1 MVFQRLF
8 KHSAL
13 WILGL
18 GLGLSTAG
26 AQIPLPQLMA
36 DGEYPSLAP
45 MIERIAPAVVNIRVK
60 GSRAVAANP
69 LAQDP
74 FFRRFVP
81 NPNQPQSRAFES
93 AGSGVIIDSEKG
105 YILTNHHVIEDADEI
120 SITLLDNRS
129 FIAEVVGSD
138 SGTDV
143 ALIKV
148 DAEDLTALAVGSSDA
163 MRVGDFVVAI
173 GNPFGLSHTVTS
185 GIVSAK
191 GRSSINRDGYE
202 DFIQTDASI
211 NPGNSGGALVNLRGE
226 LVGLNSAIL
235 SRSGGNIGIGF
246 AIPTEMV
253 QTIVEQL
260 LEFGSVKRG
269 LLGVNI
275 LSVTPDIAKDYDL
288 KEASGALV
296 TVVSP
301 DSAAEKAGIEIED
314 VITGVNGR
322 EVTDAGQLRAAIGI
336 LRAGETVKIDLVR
349 AGRERKVNAELMALV
364 PEAEEILASLGNEFD
379 GAVLVTNDAAVQDF
393 NGRAGVYAESVA
405 AQSPAHLRGL
415 RSGDV
420 VIAVN
425 NRRVRTLPELQ
436 GVVAESRSIIL
447 RVQRGTRGTLVRM
460 R

>member
-1 MVFQRLF
+1 MVFRQLIR
-8 KHSAL
+8 HSAVWL
-13 WILGL
+13 LGL
-18 GLGLSTAG
+18 GLGATTAS
-26 AQIPLPQLMA
+26 AQIPLQQMRMT
-36 DGEYPSLAP
+36 EEVPSLAP
-45 MIERIAPAVVNIRVK
+45 MIERTAPAVVNIAVK
-60 GSRAVAANP
+60 GSRTVANP

-81 NPNQPQSRAFES
+81 NQPQSRTFES
-93 AGSGVIIDSEKG
+93 AGSGVIIDADKG

-129 FIAEVVGSD
+129 FNAEVVGSD

-148 DAEDLTALAVGSSDA
+148 DADNLTSLSMGSSDA
-163 MRVGDFVVAI
+163 LRVGDFVVAI

-246 AIPTEMV
+246 AIPTTMV
-253 QTIVEQL
+253 QTIVDQL

-275 LSVTPDIAKDYDL
+275 LSVTPDIAKDYGL
-288 KEASGALV
+288 KETSGALV
-296 TVVSP
+296 TSVSP

-314 VITGVNGR
+314 IITHVNGR
-322 EVTDAGQLRAAIGI
+322 NVADAGQLRAAIGV
-336 LRAGETVKIDLVR
+336 LRAGETVRIDLVR
-349 AGRERKVNAELMALV
+349 DGKERKIKAELMAL
-364 PEAEEILASLGNEFD
+364 EAQEEEILASLGDEFD
-379 GAVLVTNDAAVQDF
+379 GAELVTNDSSVSNF
-393 NGRAGVYAESVA
+393 SGRAGVFAQSVA
-405 AQSPAHLRGL
+405 AGSPAFLRGL
-415 RSGDV
+415 RTGDV
-420 VIAVN
+420 IIAVN
-425 NRRVRTLPELQ
+425 NRRVRSLSELQ
-436 GVVAESRSIIL
+436 DAVAESRSIIL
-447 RVQRGTRGTLVRM
+447 RVQRGDRRTLVRM

>member
-1 MVFQRLF
+1 
-8 KHSAL
+8 
-13 WILGL
+13 
-18 GLGLSTAG
+18 
-26 AQIPLPQLMA
+26 
-36 DGEYPSLAP
+36 
-45 MIERIAPAVVNIRVK
+45 
-60 GSRAVAANP
+60 
-69 LAQDP
+69 
-74 FFRRFVP
+74 
-81 NPNQPQSRAFES
+81 
-93 AGSGVIIDSEKG
+93 
-105 YILTNHHVIEDADEI
+105 
-120 SITLLDNRS
+120 
-129 FIAEVVGSD
+129 
-138 SGTDV
+138 
-143 ALIKV
+143 
-148 DAEDLTALAVGSSDA
+148 VGSSDA

-246 AIPTEMV
+246 AIPTEIV
-253 QTIVEQL
+253 QTIVGQL

-275 LSVTPDIAKDYDL
+275 LSVTPDIAKDYNL

-296 TVVSP
+296 TAVSP

-314 VITGVNGR
+314 VITGVNDR

-336 LRAGETVKIDLVR
+336 LRAGETVKIDLIR
-349 AGRERKVNAELMALV
+349 GGRKRKVNAALMALE
-364 PEAEEILASLGNEFD
+364 PEGEEILASLGDEFD
-379 GAVLVTNDAAVQDF
+379 GAMLATNDAAVQNF
-393 NGRAGVYAESVA
+393 NGRAGVYVESVA
-405 AQSPAHLRGL
+405 TESPAHLRGL

-420 VIAVN
+420 IIAVN
-425 NRRVRTLPELQ
+425 NRRVRTLTELQ
-436 GVVAESRSIIL
+436 ETVATSRSIIL
-447 RVQRGTRGTLVRM
+447 RVQRGSRGTLVRM